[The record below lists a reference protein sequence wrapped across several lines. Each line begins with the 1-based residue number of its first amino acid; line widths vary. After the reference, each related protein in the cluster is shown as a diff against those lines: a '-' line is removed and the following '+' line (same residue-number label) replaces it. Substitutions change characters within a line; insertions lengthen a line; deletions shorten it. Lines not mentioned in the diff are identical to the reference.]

1 MTLTDYYTLFA
12 LELATLALLVVP
24 PVVKLFQLI
33 KEGEQDTEA
42 AKRRIAARQLAHA
55 PANLPTLPDVGADPE
70 EQT

>member
-33 KEGEQDTEA
+33 REGELETEN
-42 AKRRIAARQLAHA
+42 AKRRIAARQLV
-55 PANLPTLPDVGADPE
+55 PANPAALPDIGPDPKE
-70 EQT
+70 LT